1 MGIVKRTKLTEFTIL
16 NNKALQE
23 FKNFRPVAVLAQL
36 MSMPSDWVISK
47 TQLYKM
53 YGRGPVSNGI
63 AELEKRG
70 YWVEIMYRNG
80 SQNLSEYY
88 VSDIPFTDAEVSE
101 MISGIVEK
109 GYRIFKISAP
119 FAHLNTEISVN
130 KGRLVDSSTVDT
142 QQLDSRKTE
151 MMEQFNHNTEECPNK
166 DQQWGSVCSKS
177 IVEKDHLDMLST
189 ESTDESQQLLK
200 KKELRK
206 DKQSKQK
213 QSKQEQR
220 KYNKG
225 VDHHQNNTANALE
238 NNDGQVRI
246 DDEPTVNHFPTYTLP
261 KEAKADTDIRLD
273 KVREKFLELRKRGI
287 LLSPKDLQALE
298 NVVELPVSTDQ
309 LLSWMDQI
317 FQEYGPASPQ
327 KTISS
332 MSYYEAAIRTLM
344 DKQQGRGS
352 APKQETLSE
361 RLARLDRLGLLD

>member
-1 MGIVKRTKLTEFTIL
+1 MGIVKRTKVTEFTIL

-63 AELEKRG
+63 AELEERG

-80 SQNLSEYY
+80 SQNLSEYF

-109 GYRIFKISAP
+109 GYKIFKISTP
-119 FAHLNTEISVN
+119 FAHLKTEISVN
-130 KGRLVDSSTVDT
+130 KGKFVEYSTVDR
-142 QQLDSRKTE
+142 QQLDSSKSDG
-151 MMEQFNHNTEECPNK
+151 MEQFGHNTQECPNK
-166 DQQWGSVCSKS
+166 DQQLDPVCSTP
-177 IVEKDHLDMLST
+177 IVEKDQLVMTST
-189 ESTDESQQLLK
+189 ESTDENQQLLK
-200 KKELRK
+200 KEEL
-206 DKQSKQK
+206 SKQK

-225 VDHHQNNTANALE
+225 VDHHQNNTAKALE
-238 NNDGQVRI
+238 DHNGKVRI
-246 DDEPTVNHFPTYTLP
+246 DDEPTVNNFPTYTLP
-261 KEAKADTDIRLD
+261 KEAKDVRLD
-273 KVREKFLELRKRGI
+273 KVREKFLVLRKRGN
-287 LLSPKDLQALE
+287 LLTPKDLQALE
-298 NVVELPVSTDQ
+298 NVVEFPVSTDQ

-344 DKQQGRGS
+344 DKQQGRGR